1 MSRSVPVS
9 DPWPSAKIAEQIL
22 LYAHFVYPLVV
33 LLFFLVAFTANSILT
48 ASEVAEPANSNGPG
62 GKPLPANK
70 NAESLRKLRKQ
81 QLEVS
86 PLRKAIFNWLSVA
99 VITTFV
105 GNAVNVIVHALTERG
120 WWCGESVAIYVV
132 SSVFFYSLLLISL
145 IDTNPS
151 PTAAHLS
158 TWLVSVSLETL
169 LLGASVV
176 LYKSR
181 HYDHYVNEMDDV
193 LHKGPSMWEVTE
205 LAIDVCRVILLIT
218 LVGLYILFVSLRDW
232 RSPRI
237 LENGHSPGEATSLL
251 RGVHTDGES
260 ANEPNGVS
268 YGSTLNSPREP
279 HQSHKEEPAGWA
291 RPTTLPS
298 KNWWEYIMG
307 YTLFFPYLWPSKS
320 RRLQIIMVICFVLVI
335 LQRVV
340 NVLVPYQLAVVTNIL
355 SGEDGN
361 EPRLP
366 WVEISLYIFYRF
378 MQGNMGVLGAV
389 RSYLWIPIGQYSYQA
404 LSTSAFEHVHSLS
417 LDFHLGKKT
426 GEVLSALS
434 KGNSINTFL
443 EQVTFQ
449 VVPMLVDLAV
459 AVVFFLFAFDA
470 YFALVIAIITFCYL
484 YITIRMAQWRAD
496 IRRQMVNASREED
509 AVKYVPIAAA
519 ATYLVTSCL
528 LPESRNDS
536 MVSYETVK
544 YFNAETYEFNRYR
557 DAVKAYQK
565 AEYQVLFSLN
575 IMNVT
580 QNMVFTVGLLVSCFI
595 SAYQVT
601 TGQRKVGSFVA
612 LLAYMAQLQGP
623 LNFFGTFYRSI
634 QSAMINSER
643 MLELFK
649 EQPTVVDGPCAETLS
664 HCGGEIRFEDVHFS
678 YDVRKPA
685 LNGLSFVSP
694 PGTTTA
700 LVGESGG
707 GKSTVF
713 RLLFRFYNAQSG
725 SIKIDG
731 HDVRDT
737 TIDSVRRNIGVVPQD
752 TVLFNETLMYNLK
765 YANPQASDEQV
776 YDACRAASIHEKIL
790 SFPDGYAT
798 RVGDRGLRLS
808 GGERQRVAIAR
819 TILKDPKIILL
830 DEATAAL
837 DSKTE
842 QNIQS
847 ALQQLS
853 KGRTMLVIAHRLSTI
868 TNADQILCLHEGAVV
883 ERGSHTEL
891 LKKKGRYASMWKKQS
906 RAEKADKEAKAL
918 RDAAGA
924 LVDSPADQSEDE
936 GNGGHHHH

>member
-1 MSRSVPVS
+1 
-9 DPWPSAKIAEQIL
+9 
-22 LYAHFVYPLVV
+22 
-33 LLFFLVAFTANSILT
+33 
-48 ASEVAEPANSNGPG
+48 
-62 GKPLPANK
+62 
-70 NAESLRKLRKQ
+70 
-81 QLEVS
+81 
-86 PLRKAIFNWLSVA
+86 
-99 VITTFV
+99 
-105 GNAVNVIVHALTERG
+105 
-120 WWCGESVAIYVV
+120 
-132 SSVFFYSLLLISL
+132 
-145 IDTNPS
+145 
-151 PTAAHLS
+151 
-158 TWLVSVSLETL
+158 
-169 LLGASVV
+169 
-176 LYKSR
+176 
-181 HYDHYVNEMDDV
+181 
-193 LHKGPSMWEVTE
+193 
-205 LAIDVCRVILLIT
+205 
-218 LVGLYILFVSLRDW
+218 
-232 RSPRI
+232 
-237 LENGHSPGEATSLL
+237 
-251 RGVHTDGES
+251 
-260 ANEPNGVS
+260 
-268 YGSTLNSPREP
+268 
-279 HQSHKEEPAGWA
+279 
-291 RPTTLPS
+291 
-298 KNWWEYIMG
+298 
-307 YTLFFPYLWPSKS
+307 
-320 RRLQIIMVICFVLVI
+320 
-335 LQRVV
+335 
-340 NVLVPYQLAVVTNIL
+340 
-355 SGEDGN
+355 
-361 EPRLP
+361 
-366 WVEISLYIFYRF
+366 
-378 MQGNMGVLGAV
+378 
-389 RSYLWIPIGQYSYQA
+389 
-404 LSTSAFEHVHSLS
+404 
-417 LDFHLGKKT
+417 
-426 GEVLSALS
+426 
-434 KGNSINTFL
+434 
-443 EQVTFQ
+443 
-449 VVPMLVDLAV
+449 
-459 AVVFFLFAFDA
+459 
-470 YFALVIAIITFCYL
+470 
-484 YITIRMAQWRAD
+484 
-496 IRRQMVNASREED
+496 
-509 AVKYVPIAAA
+509 
-519 ATYLVTSCL
+519 
-528 LPESRNDS
+528 

-595 SAYQVT
+595 CAYQVT
-601 TGQRKVGSFVA
+601 ADLRKVGSFVA

-649 EQPTVVDGPCAETLS
+649 EHPTVIDNPNAKILPPCD
-664 HCGGEIRFEDVHFS
+664 GEIRFEDVHFS

-713 RLLFRFYNAQSG
+713 RLLFRFYNAESG

-737 TIDSVRRNIGVVPQD
+737 TIDSVRKNIGVVPQD

-765 YANPQASDEQV
+765 YANPRATDEQV

-798 RVGDRGLRLS
+798 KVGERGLRLS
-808 GGERQRVAIAR
+808 GGEKQRVAIAR

-837 DSKTE
+837 DSRTE

-891 LKKKGRYASMWKKQS
+891 LKKKGRYASMWKKQI

-936 GNGGHHHH
+936 GNGGHHHQDDAKE